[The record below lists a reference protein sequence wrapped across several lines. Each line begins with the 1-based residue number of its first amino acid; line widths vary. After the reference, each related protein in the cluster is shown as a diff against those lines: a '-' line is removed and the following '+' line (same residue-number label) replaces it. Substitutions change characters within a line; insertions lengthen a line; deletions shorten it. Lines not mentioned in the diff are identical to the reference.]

1 MSLGDSVILSRNLDH
16 RSGRRIGYARVSTD
30 KQSTDQ
36 QVAELRRAGCKKIF
50 IDEGIKATA
59 KSRPGLNEAKDAL
72 KSGDVFVV
80 WAIDRAFRS
89 TLEAIV
95 FLESINAEGV
105 EFLSLTQNIDTRTPE
120 GRKWFID
127 TASWA
132 EYEREVI
139 SRRTRLQMADAKA
152 KGVKFGRKPSLTP
165 RAAYR
170 AFIQVRE
177 EGKTIASVAKRF
189 GCSPITLRRTFRRLE
204 LDRLR
209 APPQPHERRLP
220 P

>member
-1 MSLGDSVILSRNLDH
+1 MSRNNEH
-16 RSGRRIGYARVSTD
+16 INGRRVGYARVSTD

-50 IDEGIKATA
+50 IDDGIRATA
-59 KSRPGLNEAKDAL
+59 KIRPGLIKAKAAL

-95 FLESINAEGV
+95 FLESINADGI
-105 EFLSLTQNIDTRTPE
+105 EFLSLTQNIDTRSPE

-132 EYEREVI
+132 EYEREII
-139 SRRTRLQMADAKA
+139 SRRTKLQMNDAK
-152 KGVKFGRKPSLTP
+152 KRGVQFGRKRSLTP
-165 RAAYR
+165 RATHR
-170 AFIQVRE
+170 AFIQVKE
-177 EGKTIASVAKRF
+177 QGKTMTSVAKRF
-189 GCSPITLRRTFRRLE
+189 GCSPITLRRAFKRLE
-204 LDRLR
+204 LDQLR
-209 APPQPHERRLP
+209 TSPTPDERNTP
-220 P
+220 